1 MAEFINPALVP
12 KVTLPSG
19 EEVPCVGM
27 GTFGS
32 DRVSA
37 EDVSAAVAGA
47 VRSGYRM
54 FDCAACYGN
63 EPQIG
68 KVFKDAFDEGVVER
82 KDLFIM
88 TKVWNEMCIRD
99 RPESAE
105 VTGADNKKTEKS
117 KEKEEPS
124 VKKTE
129 NSAGENAQETS
140 AKTVETSSG
149 IPTPFLWIA
158 AIAVG
163 AAAGVLI
170 YHFKKR

>member
-68 KVFKDAFDEGVVER
+68 KVFKDAFDEGVV
-82 KDLFIM
+82 
-88 TKVWNEMCIRD
+88 
-99 RPESAE
+99 AE
-105 VTGADNKKTEKS
+105 FGRGLDGRFVLEHLSDEG
-117 KEKEEPS
+117 
-124 VKKTE
+124 V
-129 NSAGENAQETS
+129 
-140 AKTVETSSG
+140 
-149 IPTPFLWIA
+149 
-158 AIAVG
+158 
-163 AAAGVLI
+163 AGVAV
-170 YHFKKR
+170 H